1 MYSNMQQ
8 QTSPDRNSCSADR
21 SLQALGEDLY
31 IFLSEQFPVSCAS
44 DEFFFFPQIPAKEE
58 SGMKWDCFDPDN
70 INEVIQ
76 KLSTYESQLELL
88 KANELYTQQQIDVAL
103 LGKVV
108 SSIRFQLSDIRFWKI
123 QPTLYLTMACI
134 GLAEAMES
142 GVPEYRIERA
152 SRLKGFLD
160 QAVKNLENV
169 PILFRDIGLEMI
181 DDFKDYLISLE
192 NELPEI
198 RNAFPSLD
206 RFKDKLLGIPTYESF
221 RLPEELLEYILDY
234 HSGGMK
240 DASEINDLLEQEI
253 EDMRIIMEKEGQAL
267 IRKYHHPNIS
277 VRSWKNILNFIPVPN
292 LEKIDFLRFYD
303 NEVNRLYQHCL
314 NKGIIPDLISSNSLK
329 LVAMPSYLRAIRTA
343 SSYSISPGQVPL
355 TGTFYINNPDKS
367 EIKKSERYREY
378 KMLTA
383 HETYPGHHLLDISRW
398 NMVRS
403 LRRPVEQPVFYE
415 GWACFA
421 EELLR
426 LTGYFSTP
434 EERFLLAKRRLWRA
448 VRGKVDL
455 GMQKGTMD
463 INAAVGYL
471 EETGVYGKH
480 AVSVVKKY
488 LLNPGYQLCYTLGVR
503 RFLDLFSRFGLN
515 NLQKFVKITLTQG
528 EIGFPALGKVMESTD
543 L

>member
-1 MYSNMQQ
+1 
-8 QTSPDRNSCSADR
+8 
-21 SLQALGEDLY
+21 
-31 IFLSEQFPVSCAS
+31 
-44 DEFFFFPQIPAKEE
+44 
-58 SGMKWDCFDPDN
+58 
-70 INEVIQ
+70 
-76 KLSTYESQLELL
+76 
-88 KANELYTQQQIDVAL
+88 
-103 LGKVV
+103 
-108 SSIRFQLSDIRFWKI
+108 
-123 QPTLYLTMACI
+123 
-134 GLAEAMES
+134 
-142 GVPEYRIERA
+142 
-152 SRLKGFLD
+152 
-160 QAVKNLENV
+160 
-169 PILFRDIGLEMI
+169 
-181 DDFKDYLISLE
+181 
-192 NELPEI
+192 
-198 RNAFPSLD
+198 
-206 RFKDKLLGIPTYESF
+206 
-221 RLPEELLEYILDY
+221 
-234 HSGGMK
+234 
-240 DASEINDLLEQEI
+240 
-253 EDMRIIMEKEGQAL
+253 
-267 IRKYHHPNIS
+267 
-277 VRSWKNILNFIPVPN
+277 
-292 LEKIDFLRFYD
+292 
-303 NEVNRLYQHCL
+303 
-314 NKGIIPDLISSNSLK
+314 
-329 LVAMPSYLRAIRTA
+329 
-343 SSYSISPGQVPL
+343 
-355 TGTFYINNPDKS
+355 
-367 EIKKSERYREY
+367 
-378 KMLTA
+378 MLTA